1 MGGCSAYVKTD
12 IALYS
17 LCLQS
22 AAAMGNT
29 GHAGIQFDPGSH
41 VDRYTQLGRKDIV
54 TYPSGEAWA
63 GEIIISYNF
72 RGISWPEMP
81 KGATFFSVSLTGLK
95 RGLAVRMGCCN
106 VILKSMKS
114 RKNGI
119 DISMPGTPNR
129 CLAKQPFP
137 I

>member
-1 MGGCSAYVKTD
+1 M
-12 IALYS
+12 
-17 LCLQS
+17 
-22 AAAMGNT
+22 
-29 GHAGIQFDPGSH
+29 
-41 VDRYTQLGRKDIV
+41 DRYTQLGRKDIV

-119 DISMPGTPNR
+119 DISIPGTPNNQFKIDVWR
-129 CLAKQPFP
+129 NTHFLYKDLESSN
-137 I
+137 